1 MKKYDIF
8 ISYRREG
15 GYETAKHLFDLL
27 DRDGFS
33 VSFDIDTLRNG
44 DFDTDIFRIIDGCKD
59 FIIILSPGV
68 FDRCV
73 KNSAQNDDWV
83 RKELA
88 YALKQKKNIIP
99 VMLKGFEG
107 FPPDLPADIAGI
119 ARKNAVIYEMHYFNA
134 FYEKLKK
141 DFLGSRRRKTWVVPV
156 IAAAIVIAAL
166 AWFAV
171 GKGVLQHIGDTEAV
185 SLPEWLFA
193 DEPGYICIVP
203 PCGDSDNEASEILPV
218 IYAAYQWVIDEGKPV
233 SERDTMILGKFRG
246 SIQTQDKLY
255 FDFTVNRSMQMTG
268 GETASRISV
277 AGAPEQSSSASSFIE
292 VFRYT
297 MFEEVETEE
306 GASST
311 MGGQV
316 RNYITGQITGVPFV
330 LETTSIRDKGF
341 LKLLLNREEVM
352 MPFSGT
358 EYIDGGKFIAL
369 EEGKT
374 VEIDIENI
382 PSSEDLSEYGSLSR
396 LWASLIFDQFAFSS
410 WPLADVHVKAIT
422 DVGPDGSMA
431 EGGIYLT
438 DDTFLEPY
446 RLVLNGIKDGKVS
459 FSMRMDKEREQQCIQ
474 ALEYRKN
481 EDNLTHDDLLKG
493 LQQM

>member
-59 FIIILSPGV
+59 FIIILSPGI

-73 KNSAQNDDWV
+73 KTSTQNDDWV

-88 YALKQKKNIIP
+88 YALKRKKNIIP
-99 VMLKGFEG
+99 IMLKGFEG
-107 FPPDLPADIAGI
+107 FPSDLPADIAGI

-141 DFLGSRRRKTWVVPV
+141 DFLGSHSRKTWVVPV
-156 IAAAIVIAAL
+156 IAAAIVAVVL
-166 AWFAV
+166 AWFVV
-171 GKGVLQHIGDTEAV
+171 GNGVLHFEDAEAV

-203 PCGDSDNEASEILPV
+203 PCGDNDNEASEILPV

-233 SERDTMILGKFRG
+233 SEKDTMILGKYRG

-255 FDFTVNRSMQMTG
+255 FDFTVNRSMQMAG

-292 VFRYT
+292 IFRYR

-306 GASST
+306 GASSA

-316 RNYITGQITGVPFV
+316 RNYITGQIKGVPFV
-330 LETTSIRDKGF
+330 LETTSIRDNGF
-341 LKLLLNREEVM
+341 LKLWLNGEEVM

-369 EEGKT
+369 DGGMA
-374 VEIDIENI
+374 IDIENI
-382 PSSEDLSEYGSLSR
+382 SSNEDLSEYGSISR
-396 LWASLIFDQFAFSS
+396 FWASLIFDQFAFSGC
-410 WPLADVHVKAIT
+410 PLAEVHVKTIT
-422 DVGPDGSMA
+422 DVGPDGSKA

-446 RLVLNGIKDGKVS
+446 CLVLNGIKDGKVS
-459 FSMRMDKEREQQCIQ
+459 FNMRLDKEREQQCIQ

-481 EDNLTHDDLLKG
+481 EDKLTHDGLLKG